1 MQGPTRTPHES
12 NLIGP
17 FRYAYFLFF
26 FIIIIGMKDSSFN
39 TTNQNTYKSN
49 NLTSLIDR

>member
-17 FRYAYFLFF
+17 FCYAYFLFF

-49 NLTSLIDR
+49 NLTSLNDR